1 MSNDNENI
9 PAPSISEL
17 VLKTSRFEKMK
28 DWYTI
33 ALDTEP
39 FFIRERPK
47 EPSWT
52 KSQHIAFFK
61 LHGVYPYAQM
71 LGVFEV
77 DGTRKQCGEDPGS
90 ASFSISPQKF

>member
-33 ALDTEP
+33 TLAMEP
-39 FFIRERPK
+39 IIIRER
-47 EPSWT
+47 S
-52 KSQHIAFFK
+52 
-61 LHGVYPYAQM
+61 
-71 LGVFEV
+71 
-77 DGTRKQCGEDPGS
+77 
-90 ASFSISPQKF
+90 